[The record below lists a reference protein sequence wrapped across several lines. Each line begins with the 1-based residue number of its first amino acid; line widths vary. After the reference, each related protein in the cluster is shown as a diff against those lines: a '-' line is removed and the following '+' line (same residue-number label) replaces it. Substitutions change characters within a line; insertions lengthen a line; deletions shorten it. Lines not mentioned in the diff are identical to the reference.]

1 VWLGLVLR
9 QASTGGKTKLLGI
22 SKHGNTYLRW
32 LFIHGGRSVQ
42 HRVSREP
49 HAFGQWLTQLESRTH
64 SNVAS
69 VAMANKPARIAWV
82 VLNRQEPYR
91 RIDPSSSDSAF
102 GLSTLATPVS
112 DAVQGSPMNSLR
124 SALISA

>member
-1 VWLGLVLR
+1 M
-9 QASTGGKTKLLGI
+9 LGI
-22 SKHGNTYLRW
+22 SKHGNAYLRW

-49 HAFGQWLTQLESRTH
+49 HAFGQWLTELESRTH
-64 SNVAS
+64 SNVAG
-69 VAMANKPARIAWV
+69 VAMANKLARIAWV

-91 RIDPSSSDSAF
+91 RVDQPSSVSGF

-112 DAVQGSPMNSLR
+112 DAAQGSSMNSLR
-124 SALISA
+124 SALTSA